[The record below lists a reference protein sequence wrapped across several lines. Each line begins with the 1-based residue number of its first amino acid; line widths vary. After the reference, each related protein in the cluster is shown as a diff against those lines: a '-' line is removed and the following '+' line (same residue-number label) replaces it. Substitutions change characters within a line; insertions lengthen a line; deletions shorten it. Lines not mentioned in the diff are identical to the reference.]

1 MQVRKPPSLRRN
13 NGSIQIRVRVGGE
26 DRRIHRLGRW
36 DDPQAVARAQAI
48 SAQIWSDYRSGALD
62 PTLQRYQ
69 ALVCSTGLSVD
80 GCRVELLGRLRVL
93 AERKRYGRALHTS
106 RLMERYPGAIKSQG
120 EAVVFVKWME
130 EQGLSASTRKAVV
143 STIRSVHPWPEVL
156 TGIRIKVPKRTVMEE
171 VLSPGEIQ
179 RLLGDLRE
187 QESWFYACF
196 ALWLGTGLR
205 NSELIGL
212 RWDAVRWD
220 NRELV
225 ISRTLRRDGNSN
237 HRRVWGSTKTGQSR
251 VVPLHQALV
260 EVLREHQ
267 KVMESLGLDT
277 VQGLVFVSP
286 RSHGH
291 LYEGLLERVWKR
303 SQGRVGITPPRR
315 LYAQRHSLLSHALAM
330 GNSPAD
336 VAAMAGHRTEELLR
350 TYAKATGRLQLPVW

>member
-1 MQVRKPPSLRRN
+1 M
-13 NGSIQIRVRVGGE
+13 
-26 DRRIHRLGRW
+26 GRW

-93 AERKRYGRALHTS
+93 AERKRYGRALHSS

-156 TGIRIKVPKRTVMEE
+156 TGIRIKVPMRTVMEE

-187 QESWFYACF
+187 QESRFYACF
-196 ALWLGTGLR
+196 ALWR
-205 NSELIGL
+205 
-212 RWDAVRWD
+212 
-220 NRELV
+220 
-225 ISRTLRRDGNSN
+225 
-237 HRRVWGSTKTGQSR
+237 
-251 VVPLHQALV
+251 
-260 EVLREHQ
+260 
-267 KVMESLGLDT
+267 
-277 VQGLVFVSP
+277 
-286 RSHGH
+286 
-291 LYEGLLERVWKR
+291 
-303 SQGRVGITPPRR
+303 
-315 LYAQRHSLLSHALAM
+315 
-330 GNSPAD
+330 
-336 VAAMAGHRTEELLR
+336 
-350 TYAKATGRLQLPVW
+350 